1 MWTCHLNMTISGWQQ
16 EGQWAQEQACKFSMN
31 GTVELSVLQYL
42 IHRPSQE
49 GRNHFTS
56 ASQGRQTERY
66 ITCRPECY
74 ILITG
79 PHVEFSCETFLPLCE
94 TFLLPGSGHNS
105 KIHMAGMKE
114 AQPLTLSSSVPLCGP
129 VAVDLLGTPPQD
141 AVQRLLCLS
150 LSSAH
155 CPAYSLLL
163 YFNLWKLIS
172 ACFLGIYA
180 NAGDVG
186 SIPGSGR
193 SPKQGNG
200 NPHHYPS

>member
-1 MWTCHLNMTISGWQQ
+1 
-16 EGQWAQEQACKFSMN
+16 MN

-56 ASQGRQTERY
+56 ASQGREIERY
-66 ITCRPECY
+66 VTCRPECY

-94 TFLLPGSGHNS
+94 TFRLPGSGHNS

-114 AQPLTLSSSVPLCGP
+114 AQPLTLSSSVPVCGP

-141 AVQRLLCLS
+141 AVQQLLCLS

-155 CPAYSLLL
+155 CPAYLESTSCLLASAL
-163 YFNLWKLIS
+163 LQPLEANLCLFSWNLCQRRRCGFYPWI
-172 ACFLGIYA
+172 GE
-180 NAGDVG
+180 
-186 SIPGSGR
+186 IP
-193 SPKQGNG
+193 
-200 NPHHYPS
+200 